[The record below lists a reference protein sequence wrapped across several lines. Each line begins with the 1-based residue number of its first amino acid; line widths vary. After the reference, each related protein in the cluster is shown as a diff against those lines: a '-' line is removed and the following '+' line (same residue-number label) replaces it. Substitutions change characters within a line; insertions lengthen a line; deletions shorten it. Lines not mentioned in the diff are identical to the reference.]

1 MDEEIITVDD
11 WDTSIGDVSWNDDPD
26 ADEYQDEPDADQQKD
41 DQKDEPKDEPEDE
54 PKDPKDDPTET
65 SDPTFELKYLG
76 EVKTVK
82 QDEVVKLAQQG
93 LDYDRIRA
101 KYDELKAEME
111 QYADVDEGIAYIRE
125 ISESVGKPVNK
136 FVEDLRIN
144 ALVEAGW
151 DAASAREKVAFDREK
166 RLAAAKQSKTDRAA
180 KMDADKKAEREFQ
193 YKEFS
198 NRFPDVKPEEIPP
211 EVFADMESGKR
222 LSDAYELH
230 TTKTGNKALSEKV
243 DALTKEIEA
252 LKKNAENSAKSV
264 GSKATDGNQS
274 AVDPYIEDWY
284 KEYDLWQIGRKVH
297 KWLLLILQLNIHR

>member
-1 MDEEIITVDD
+1 MDEELMDLQDPADDSDDFDDVDLSD
-11 WDTSIGDVSWNDDPD
+11 IDFDSDDGDGDDDGESAGKPPVAEKKPD
-26 ADEYQDEPDADQQKD
+26 EKPGEP
-41 DQKDEPKDEPEDE
+41 PEDPAKTDMKPAE
-54 PKDPKDDPTET
+54 QPT

-101 KYDELKAEME
+101 KYDEIKAEME
-111 QYADVDEGIAYIRE
+111 QYADVDEGIAYIKE

-151 DAASAREKVAFDREK
+151 DTANAREKVAFDRAK
-166 RLAAAKQSKTDRAA
+166 RLDAAKQSKTDRAA
-180 KMDADKKAEREFQ
+180 KMDADKKAERELQ

-230 TTKTGNKALSEKV
+230 SSKTGNKALSEKV

-252 LKKNAENSAKSV
+252 LKKNAENSAKTV

-274 AVDPYIEDWY
+274 AVDPYIEDWN
-284 KEYDLWQIGRKVH
+284 KD
-297 KWLLLILQLNIHR
+297 

>member
-1 MDEEIITVDD
+1 MENTVVTTDD
-11 WDTSIGDVSWNDDPD
+11 WDTAIGEVSWNDDPD
-26 ADEYQDEPDADQQKD
+26 ADDYEEPKDEPDADQQKD
-41 DQKDEPKDEPEDE
+41 EPEDDRQEPKDPEDEPKDEP
-54 PKDPKDDPTET
+54 T

-76 EVKTVK
+76 EVKTVSK
-82 QDEVVKLAQQG
+82 DEVVKLAQQG

-111 QYADVDEGIAYIRE
+111 QYADVDEGIAYFRE

-136 FVEDLRIN
+136 IVEDLRIN

-166 RLAAAKQSKTDRAA
+166 RLAAAKQTKADRAA
-180 KMDADKKAEREFQ
+180 RLDAERRAERELQ
-193 YKEFS
+193 YEEFS

-222 LSDAYELH
+222 LADAYELYSSRAD
-230 TTKTGNKALSEKV
+230 NKVLSEKV

-264 GSKATDGNQS
+264 GSKATAGNKTV
-274 AVDPYIEDWY
+274 VDKYGVDSFND
-284 KEYDLWQIGRKVH
+284 DL
-297 KWLLLILQLNIHR
+297 

>member
-1 MDEEIITVDD
+1 MDEELMDLQDPADDSDDFDDVDLSD
-11 WDTSIGDVSWNDDPD
+11 IDFDSDDEDGDDDGESAEKPPVAEKKPD
-26 ADEYQDEPDADQQKD
+26 EKPGEP
-41 DQKDEPKDEPEDE
+41 PEDPAKTDTKPE
-54 PKDPKDDPTET
+54 EQPT

-76 EVKTVK
+76 EVKTVSK
-82 QDEVVKLAQQG
+82 DEVVKLAQQG

-166 RLAAAKQSKTDRAA
+166 RLAAAKQTKADRAA
-180 KMDADKKAEREFQ
+180 RLDAERRAERELQ
-193 YKEFS
+193 YEEFS

-222 LSDAYELH
+222 LADAYELYSSRAD
-230 TTKTGNKALSEKV
+230 NKVLSEKV

-284 KEYDLWQIGRKVH
+284 RE
-297 KWLLLILQLNIHR
+297 